1 MLKNSYQFVK
11 RPRKVKAKQFEY
23 ESDVDQEVL
32 PSLEEKVDEPIIDDV
47 VPEFVE
53 HEHQVVQP
61 YVHPE
66 MSVPEIKFQQEINMK
81 GNKIKQNIGSKR

>member
-1 MLKNSYQFVK
+1 
-11 RPRKVKAKQFEY
+11 
-23 ESDVDQEVL
+23 
-32 PSLEEKVDEPIIDDV
+32 

-81 GNKIKQNIGSKR
+81 GNKIK